1 MCMVITNIDLYE
13 IEAPAIPPVAKYRPL
28 YNLLI
33 CRIQTDE
40 GIEGIGELQG
50 KPDALEEEAAEL
62 TGRDPLALDP
72 LAQADPFA
80 CALMDIAGKA
90 YGIPMHRFFGEKVRD
105 RVPVSYWSCPMP
117 PQETAAE
124 AEVGAKLGFSTH
136 KLKARSDTI
145 VETVR
150 LMKEAAGPD
159 YAVGIDPNM
168 SFRYPH
174 VAAKLADELE
184 PFGTVANFENP
195 IWKYHLDWYRLLREK
210 TTIPIAMHLHDQDLV
225 LAALKAECCD
235 QFNLS
240 GRPQLVKKT
249 AALAEAA
256 DLPCWTQMGGL
267 CLGILAAYSVHVQAT
282 IPNAIL
288 PCDELPFIR
297 EIDVLGGSLVVEEGH
312 FLVPEGP
319 GLGVELD
326 MEVVERYRVG

>member
-1 MCMVITNIDLYE
+1 MVITNIDLYE
-13 IEAPAIPPVAKYRPL
+13 IDAPPIPPVAKYRPL

-50 KPDALEEEAAEL
+50 RPDTLEKEVAEL
-62 TGRDPLALDP
+62 TGKDPLALDP
-72 LAQADPFA
+72 LAQVDPFA
-80 CALMDIAGKA
+80 CALMDIAGQA
-90 YGIPMHRFFGEKVRD
+90 YGIPMHRFFGEKLRD
-105 RVPVSYWSCPMP
+105 RVPVSYWSCPMKP
-117 PQETAAE
+117 HETAAE
-124 AEVGAKLGFSTH
+124 AEVGAKLGFTSH
-136 KLKARSDTI
+136 KLKARPDTI

-150 LMKEAAGPD
+150 LMKEAAGPE

-168 SFRYPH
+168 KFRHPH
-174 VAAKLADELE
+174 VAAKLAEELE

-210 TTIPIAMHLHDQDLV
+210 MTIPLAMHLNEPRLV

-240 GRPQLVKKT
+240 GRPQDVIKA

-256 DLPCWTQMGGL
+256 DMPCWIQMGGL

-282 IPNAIL
+282 IPNATL

-319 GLGVELD
+319 GLGVALD
-326 MEVVERYRVG
+326 IEAVERYRVG